1 MKQKQIIALVSAT
14 ALVATALAGC
24 GKTSEEN
31 TQKTAVGEAE
41 GTAKEDLPFSKY
53 AEPVKV
59 HLGGSMNPNA
69 KIPDGMSYEDN
80 SYTRLLKKDLNI
92 DVVYDW
98 VASSSDFE
106 EKMNLCIGSGA
117 IPDLMN
123 VNATQYRALLK
134 YDMIQPLDQYFDDY
148 ASDTLKGYVES
159 GGDKLKE
166 CITNDK
172 GGRRNERNVD
182 SSGLA
187 G

>member
-14 ALVATALAGC
+14 ALAATALAGC
-24 GKTSEEN
+24 GSSSSSEKS
-31 TQKTAVGEAE
+31 TQTTAVREAE

-53 AEPVKV
+53 AETVTV

-80 SYTRLLKKDLNI
+80 SYTRLLKEDFNI
-92 DVVYDW
+92 EVVYDW
-98 VASSSDFE
+98 VASSSDFD

-134 YDMIQPLDQYFDDY
+134 
-148 ASDTLKGYVES
+148 
-159 GGDKLKE
+159 
-166 CITNDK
+166 
-172 GGRRNERNVD
+172 
-182 SSGLA
+182 
-187 G
+187 